1 MIIYNNND
9 VYKTKYFMYQ
19 YNYTNFRILKQKY
32 CKQRGFELIEKA
44 KKIIKTDNEEC
55 QRISLSRSK
64 RFIREISLCNDFEY
78 FVTLTV
84 NKEICDRYDV
94 DVCQDHLKHILK
106 NYQLNMKKT
115 YKKDFK
121 YILITEKHKDG
132 AFHFHG
138 LMKGL
143 GELYTNSQGYLSCKY
158 FDDRLGFNSFSKIQD
173 YNKCCNYITKYITQ
187 DCVKNSHNQVYM
199 CSRGLKKA
207 DKYEILPVSDDIF
220 TFENDFCC
228 IRDVNVEKENK
239 EIICT
244 ILQECVDK

>member
-9 VYKTKYFMYQ
+9 VYKTKYFLYQ
-19 YNYTNFRILKQKY
+19 YNDTNFRILKQKF
-32 CKQRGFELIEKA
+32 CRERGFELIEKA
-44 KKIIKTDNEEC
+44 KNVIKVDKEEYNR
-55 QRISLSRSK
+55 QSLSRSK
-64 RFIREISLCNDFEY
+64 RFIREISLCNNFEY

-94 DVCQDHLKHILK
+94 DVCQEHLKRILK

-121 YILITEKHKDG
+121 YILITEKHTDG

-138 LMKGL
+138 LMKGM
-143 GELYTNSQGYLSCKY
+143 GELYINNQGYLSCKY
-158 FDDRLGFNSFSKIQD
+158 FDDRLGFNSFSKIKD

-207 DKYEILPVSDDIF
+207 DKYEILPMPDYIF

-228 IRDVNVEKENK
+228 VKDVNVEKENK

-244 ILQECVDK
+244 ILQKCVDK